1 VNPIEVMDVLER
13 YGAVLNGHFRLASG
27 RHSDLYVQKFR
38 VLEHPRLAQR
48 FGESIAQAF
57 MGRFEAVAC
66 PAVGAIVL
74 GFAVALAGDV
84 RLVIAERAEG
94 RMTFRRGFRLEPHE
108 KVLVVEDVVTTGG
121 SASEVIELTR
131 KAGAEPV
138 GLGALIDRPDPA
150 RPPSLG
156 VPLRA
161 LVTVDASSW
170 DPDECPLCR
179 TDQPLEEPG
188 SHHLPA

>member
-1 VNPIEVMDVLER
+1 VNPVEVMEVLER
-13 YGAVLNGHFRLASG
+13 HGAVMNGHFRLASG
-27 RHSDLYVQKFR
+27 RHSDVYVQKFR

-48 FGESIAQAF
+48 FGESIAQLF
-57 MGRFEAVAC
+57 DSSFEVVAC

-94 RMTFRRGFRLEPHE
+94 NMTFRRGFRLHPHE

-121 SASEVIELTR
+121 SAAEVIELAR

-150 RPPSLG
+150 RLPSLG
-156 VPLRA
+156 APLRA
-161 LVTVDASSW
+161 LVTVDVSSW
-170 DPDECPLCR
+170 DPGECPLCKA
-179 TDQPLEEPG
+179 DQPIQEPG
-188 SHHLPA
+188 SHHLSA

>member
-1 VNPIEVMDVLER
+1 VNPVEVMEVLER
-13 YGAVLNGHFRLASG
+13 HGAVMSGHFRLASG
-27 RHSDLYVQKFR
+27 RHSDVYVQKFR

-48 FGESIAQAF
+48 FGESIAQLF
-57 MGRFEAVAC
+57 DGSFEVVAC

-94 RMTFRRGFRLEPHE
+94 KMTFRRGFRLHPHE

-121 SASEVIELTR
+121 SAAEVIELTR
-131 KAGAEPV
+131 KAGAEPI
-138 GLGALIDRPDPA
+138 GLGALIDRPDRA

-161 LVTVDASSW
+161 LVTVDVSSW
-170 DPDECPLCR
+170 DPGECPLCEA
-179 TDQPLEEPG
+179 DEPIQEPG
-188 SHHLPA
+188 SHHLFT

>member
-1 VNPIEVMDVLER
+1 VNPVEVMEVLER
-13 YGAVLNGHFRLASG
+13 HGAVMTGHFRLASG
-27 RHSDLYVQKFR
+27 RHSDVYVQKFR

-48 FGESIAQAF
+48 FGESIAQLF
-57 MGRFEAVAC
+57 DGSFEVVAC

-94 RMTFRRGFRLEPHE
+94 KMTFRRGFRLHPHE

-121 SASEVIELTR
+121 SAAEVIELTR
-131 KAGAEPV
+131 KAGAEPI
-138 GLGALIDRPDPA
+138 GLGALIDRPDRA

-161 LVTVDASSW
+161 LVTVDVSSW
-170 DPDECPLCR
+170 DPGECPLCEA
-179 TDQPLEEPG
+179 DEPIQEPG
-188 SHHLPA
+188 SHHLFT

>member
-1 VNPIEVMDVLER
+1 VNPIEVMEVLER
-13 YGAVLNGHFRLASG
+13 HGAVLNGHFRLASG
-27 RHSDLYVQKFR
+27 RHSDVYVQKFR

-94 RMTFRRGFRLEPHE
+94 RMTFRRGFRLDPHE

-121 SASEVIELTR
+121 SAREVLELV
-131 KAGAEPV
+131 GQGPAEAI
-138 GLGALIDRPDPA
+138 GLASLIDRT
-150 RPPSLG
+150 PSGLADLG
-156 VPLRA
+156 VPFKALLRI
-161 LVTVDASSW
+161 DATSW
-170 DPDECPLCR
+170 EESECPLCAR
-179 TDQPLEEPG
+179 DVPLEEPG
-188 SHHLPA
+188 SSRLR

>member
-1 VNPIEVMDVLER
+1 MNPVEIMEVLER
-13 YGAVLNGHFRLASG
+13 HGAVMKGHFRLASG
-27 RHSDLYVQKFR
+27 RHSDVYVQKFR

-48 FGESIAQAF
+48 FGESIAEAF
-57 MGRFEAVAC
+57 EGQFDVVAC

-94 RMTFRRGFRLEPHE
+94 KMTLRRGFRLHPHE

-121 SASEVIELTR
+121 SASEVIDLTR
-131 KAGAEPV
+131 KTGAEPV
-138 GLGALIDRPDPA
+138 GLGALIDRPDVA

-161 LVTVDASSW
+161 LVTVDVSSW
-170 DPDECPLCR
+170 DPGECPLCEA
-179 TDQPLEEPG
+179 DEPIEEPG
-188 SHHLPA
+188 SHHLST

>member
-1 VNPIEVMDVLER
+1 VNPVEVMEVLER
-13 YGAVLNGHFRLASG
+13 HGAVMSGHFRLASG
-27 RHSDLYVQKFR
+27 RHSDVYVQKFR

-48 FGESIAQAF
+48 FGESIAQLF
-57 MGRFEAVAC
+57 DGSFEVVAC

-94 RMTFRRGFRLEPHE
+94 KMTFRRGFRLHPHE

-121 SASEVIELTR
+121 SAAEVIELTR
-131 KAGAEPV
+131 KAGAEPI
-138 GLGALIDRPDPA
+138 GLGALIDRPDRA

-161 LVTVDASSW
+161 LVTVDVSSW
-170 DPDECPLCR
+170 DPGECPLCEA
-179 TDQPLEEPG
+179 DEPIQEPG
-188 SHHLPA
+188 SRHLLT

>member
-1 VNPIEVMDVLER
+1 MNPVEVMDVLER
-13 YGAVLNGHFRLASG
+13 HGAVMSGHFRLASG
-27 RHSDLYVQKFR
+27 RHSDVYVQKFR

-48 FGESIAQAF
+48 FGESIAQSF
-57 MGRFEAVAC
+57 DRRFEVVAC

-94 RMTFRRGFRLEPHE
+94 RLTLRRGFRLHPHE

-121 SASEVIELTR
+121 SAAEVIDLAR
-131 KAGAEPV
+131 KAGAEPI

-161 LVTVDASSW
+161 LVTVDVSSW
-170 DPDECPLCR
+170 DPSECPLCEA
-179 TDQPLEEPG
+179 DQPIQEPG
-188 SHHLPA
+188 SHHLSA